1 VKSKTHL
8 KPRQSHTS
16 TIKLWTEFY

>member
-16 TIKLWTEFY
+16 TIKLWTEFC